1 VRIVYASFMAVIVHA
16 ATFAVG
22 TKGGG
27 FQHNTAIKLS
37 NGLIRNGHLVLNFS
51 DRDVAR
57 AASVMGHSKF
67 GRAAVN
73 RALLGYCRA
82 NRPDL
87 LLLGHAD
94 LIEPATVAEIRNAVP
109 GLRVMQWNVDPL
121 FEPENVARIE
131 AKLGMV
137 DATLVSTG
145 PTALGGLRVGGRH
158 VGFLPNPVDLSI
170 ERGENHLKAVLPFDL
185 FYACGHPGR
194 PLRRICGKD
203 WHMDEFMTALLAE
216 LPGVKPLLA
225 GLHGRPRLGGANYQ
239 AALESAAL
247 GLNISRRA
255 DWPLYSSD
263 RLAQMIGNGMAVL
276 IERATG
282 YDKLFDDD
290 EMLFFSTFDELV
302 AKIRDMVAAPAARQ
316 ALAAKGRDKYVRL
329 FNERTVAQ
337 YLMDFAFDRAH
348 AATYGWPAELF

>member
-1 VRIVYASFMAVIVHA
+1 MAVIVHA
-16 ATFAVG
+16 ASFAIG

-37 NGLIRNGHLVLNFS
+37 NGLIRNGHLVLNFA

-57 AASVMGHSKF
+57 AGSIMGHRKF
-67 GRAAVN
+67 GRGTVN
-73 RALLGYCRA
+73 RTLFDYCRM

-94 LIEPATVAEIRNAVP
+94 LVDPATVTAIRNAVP
-109 GLRVMQWNVDPL
+109 GVRVVQWNVDPL

-137 DATLVSTG
+137 DATLISTG
-145 PTALGGLRVGGRH
+145 PAALGGLRNGGRR
-158 VGFLPNPVDLSI
+158 VGFMPNPVDPSI
-170 ERGENHLKAVLPFDL
+170 ERGENHLKAELPFDL

-203 WHMDEFMTALLAE
+203 RHMDEFMTALLAE
-216 LPGVKPLLA
+216 LPGVRPLLA
-225 GLHGRPRLGGANYQ
+225 GLLGRPRLGGADYQ
-239 AALESAAL
+239 AALETAAL

-276 IERATG
+276 IERASG
-282 YDKLFDDD
+282 YDALFGDD
-290 EMLFFSTFDELV
+290 EMLFFSSIDELA
-302 AKIRDMVAAPAARQ
+302 AKIRDMAAAPAKRQ
-316 ALAAKGRDKYVRL
+316 ALAAKGRDKYLRL
-329 FNERTVAQ
+329 FNERVVAR
-337 YLMDFAFDRAH
+337 YLVDFAFDRVDP
-348 AATYGWPAELF
+348 AAYGWPAELF